1 MLGPGLSVDPGCWED
16 DGLHERR
23 RISLLWLHANTSY
36 VAFQNPSRRQN
47 PGLYASSVSR
57 IPVHL
62 QKLHDFACISC
73 PVPHLI
79 QFAAPLESKEIPAQ
93 HAKNTTFALRRLLL
107 WYQCVPTVCGMTS
120 CVVIRGHVQWG
131 MTDGS
136 CRKKSCQHKS
146 VENSRMQIPGSF
158 LVFVPQISTIHHG
171 NRLESNALHP
181 GK

>member
-1 MLGPGLSVDPGCWED
+1 MAPRKHFLCCIPKPIKAPEPWTLRVLC
-16 DGLHERR
+16 
-23 RISLLWLHANTSY
+23 
-36 VAFQNPSRRQN
+36 FQNPC
-47 PGLYASSVSR
+47 AFA
-57 IPVHL
+57 
-62 QKLHDFACISC
+62 KFACISC

-131 MTDGS
+131 MTGGS